1 MDAFIHSLFDSG
13 IDSLMGSLTKMISL
27 FSLALSHSL
36 FDSGIDSLMGSLT
49 EMISLSLS
57 LSHSLFDSR
66 IDSLMGTFTEVI
78 SMGTFTEV
86 ISFFLSLSVCFSF
99 SLWGLQLCFG
109 QLQCECDF
117 SGLRKLRGKRS
128 FILSRSTFV
137 SSGYYGAHWTG
148 DNMSG
153 WSDLYYSIP
162 SM

>member
-1 MDAFIHSLFDSG
+1 MHSFIHCLIQG
-13 IDSLMGSLTKMISL
+13 LIHWWVSLTKMI
-27 FSLALSHSL
+27 FFFFSHSL
-36 FDSGIDSLMGSLT
+36 SFIIWFTDWFIDRF
-49 EMISLSLS
+49 IDRNDLSFS

-66 IDSLMGTFTEVI
+66 IESLMGTFTEVI

-86 ISFFLSLSVCFSF
+86 ISLFLSLSVCFSF
-99 SLWGLQLCFG
+99 SLWGLQLCCG

-148 DNMSG
+148 DNRSG

>member
-1 MDAFIHSLFDSG
+1 MHSFIHCLIQGLIHWWVHWQKWSLF
-13 IDSLMGSLTKMISL
+13 
-27 FSLALSHSL
+27 F
-36 FDSGIDSLMGSLT
+36 
-49 EMISLSLS
+49 LSLS
-57 LSHSLFDSR
+57 LIHYLIQGLIHWWVRWQKWSLFL
-66 IDSLMGTFTEVI
+66 SLSLIHYLIQGLIHWWVHSQKWSLWVHSQKWSLF
-78 SMGTFTEV
+78 S
-86 ISFFLSLSVCFSF
+86 SLCLSVCFSF
-99 SLWGLQLCFG
+99 SLWGLKLCFG

-148 DNMSG
+148 DNRSG